1 MNLINLDYQL
11 FSAIQS
17 FVGQSRLLDLVGI
30 FCAKYLIFVIGG
42 IVLGWWLELHKTKP
56 TLAWPIEGRKKWLIF
71 GNFSLA
77 ALTAF
82 FLNYVLGFLKFR
94 ERPYVNLN
102 VARLV
107 NPMSEKSFPS
117 DHTAV
122 AFALALTV
130 FFRNKKVGA
139 VLLLLAFL
147 VGLGRIYTGVHYPI
161 DVAGGIIVGLLA
173 AGLMRWVVFRKI
185 KE

>member
-1 MNLINLDYQL
+1 MNFLNLDYDL
-11 FSAIQS
+11 FNTIHSLS
-17 FVGQSRLLDLVGI
+17 GQSRLLDFFGI

-56 TLAWPIEGRKKWLIF
+56 TFAWPIEGKKKWLIF
-71 GNFSLA
+71 GNFSMA

-94 ERPYVNLN
+94 ERPYINLK

-117 DHTAV
+117 DHAAV

-139 VLLLLAFL
+139 VLLLLALL
-147 VGLGRIYTGVHYPI
+147 VGWGRIYTGVHYPI
-161 DVAGGIIVGLLA
+161 DVVGGILVGLA
-173 AGLMRWVVFRKI
+173 AAALMRWVVFRKAR
-185 KE
+185 E